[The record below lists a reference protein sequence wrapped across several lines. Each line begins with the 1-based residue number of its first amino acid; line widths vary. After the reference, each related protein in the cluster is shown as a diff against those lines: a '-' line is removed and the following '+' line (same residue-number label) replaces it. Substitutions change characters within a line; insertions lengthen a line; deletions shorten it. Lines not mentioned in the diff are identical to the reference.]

1 MKKELLPIEDSEITA
16 LKAATAAEAEAENI
30 ANGPILFLL
39 VVLLLAILGGMYR
52 WFVVLDKN
60 VPTIST
66 SLRPTA
72 EQNNEPESTTA
83 EAQVEA
89 YGVVSTSD
97 EIPAIEADVAGTNLD
112 SLDNELDA
120 IDAEIDAAVT
130 SKTASSSGQ

>member
-16 LKAATAAEAEAENI
+16 LKAAPVVEPENI

-112 SLDNELDA
+112 SLDNELNA

-130 SKTASSSGQ
+130 SKTASSTQP